1 MRKSTTI
8 WGPVLLITVYYAV
21 LLAVGLFVVDR
32 LAERAEYLPIGGIE
46 TLLERSADEFEPVSA
61 PDETPALAPYD
72 TVKLA
77 LAIVCTILL
86 MVPISWVYFITTRDK
101 DVDTSFAQTIVV
113 LPVIV
118 AGIAMIVHGSL
129 ALAFS
134 LAGVV
139 AAVRFRFTLDEPA
152 QALYIFVAIAVG
164 LGAGISAVGVAA
176 VVSVAFVYLTLV
188 LWKVDYGDD
197 LSTPFFSFL
206 TGRGHD
212 DKDL

>member
-21 LLAVGLFVVDR
+21 LAAGGLLVIDR
-32 LAERAEYLPIGGIE
+32 FAEHAEYLPIGGIDA
-46 TLLERSADEFEPVSA
+46 LLARGADEFEPVRATADA
-61 PDETPALAPYD
+61 PTLAPYD

-197 LSTPFFSFL
+197 LGTPFFSFL